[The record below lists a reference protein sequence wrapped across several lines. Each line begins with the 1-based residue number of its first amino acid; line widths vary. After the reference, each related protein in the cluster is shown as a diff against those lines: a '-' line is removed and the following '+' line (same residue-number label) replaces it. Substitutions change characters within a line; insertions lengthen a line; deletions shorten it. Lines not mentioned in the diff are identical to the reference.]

1 MIQVGDLVEDD
12 AYEGYYGYVVGVVN
26 LRIPARHRGEAD
38 RFVRNCHIKF
48 FNDTDEDTVVI
59 EADRLTRIG

>member
-1 MIQVGDLVEDD
+1 MIEVGDLVEDD
-12 AYEGYYGYVVGVVN
+12 AYEGYYGYVVAVVN
-26 LRIPARHRGEAD
+26 LRIPSRRPFGAD
-38 RFVRNCHIKF
+38 RLTPTCHVKF